1 MVPTVTRYQPL
12 AGSFDS
18 LLDELFRPARAWS
31 NGDYEPLPIRLDVK
45 ETAQAYAVHAELP
58 GVKKQDIAI
67 EINGNEVSL
76 TAETRRETDA
86 GEGEKWLRVERYF
99 GKTARKFVL
108 PVEVDEAR
116 AEAKFA
122 DGVLELTLPKKAAAQ
137 RKQISIQ

>member
-1 MVPTVTRYQPL
+1 MVTTLTRYQPL
-12 AGSFDS
+12 SGSLDS

-31 NGDYEPLPIRLDVK
+31 NGEYEPLPIRLDVK
-45 ETAQAYAVHAELP
+45 ETAEAYAVHAELP
-58 GVKKQDIAI
+58 GVKKEDIAV

-76 TAETRRETDA
+76 TAESRRDEQK
-86 GEGEKWLRVERYF
+86 EGEKWLRVERYF

-122 DGVLELTLPKKAAAQ
+122 DGVLELTLPKKASVLP
-137 RKQISIQ
+137 RKVEIK